1 MKEMMQSLED
11 RVVLVTGATGGLGEK
26 LATDLAAAG
35 AGVLLHGRSP
45 EKAKAIIEKIA
56 DTTGN
61 PQLGYYNADFSSLED
76 VRRMAEDIRADQTRI
91 DVLINNAGIGPG
103 RRGEERKLSW
113 DGYELRFAVNYL
125 AHFLLTHEL
134 MPLLRASDSA
144 RIVNVASGAQQAID
158 FDDVM
163 LERGYDGRRAYSQ
176 SKLAQVMFTFDLA
189 EELAEAGISVNCLH
203 PATLMPTTMV
213 LETDFF
219 NATVDSVEKGAEAVL
234 HLAASSETSGI
245 SGRYFEG
252 KTPARADAQAYDQDA
267 RERLRMMSRRFAG
280 YIDR

>member
-1 MKEMMQSLED
+1 MQSLAD

-45 EKAKAIIEKIA
+45 EKAKTIIEKIA

-61 PQLGYYNADFSSLED
+61 PQLGYYNAEFSSLED
-76 VRRMAEDIRADQTRI
+76 VRRMAEDIRADQARI

-234 HLAASSETSGI
+234 YLAASSETSGI

>member
-1 MKEMMQSLED
+1 MQSFAD
-11 RVVLVTGATGGLGEK
+11 RVILVTGATGGLGEK
-26 LATDLAAAG
+26 LSMDLASAG

-45 EKAKAIIEKIA
+45 EKAEAIIEKIA
-56 DTTGN
+56 DITGN
-61 PQLGYYNADFSSLED
+61 PQLAYYNAEFSSLED
-76 VRRMAEDIRADQTRI
+76 VRRMAEDIRADQERI

-103 RRGEERKLSW
+103 RRGEKRKLSR

-125 AHFLLTHEL
+125 AHFLLTREL

-163 LERGYDGRRAYSQ
+163 LEKGYDGRRAYSQ

-189 EELAEAGISVNCLH
+189 EELSETGISVNCLH

-219 NATVDSVEKGAEAVL
+219 STTVDSVEKGAEAVL
-234 HLAASSETSGI
+234 RLAASPETRGI

-252 KTPARADAQAYDQDA
+252 KAPATADAQAYDRDA
-267 RERLRMMSRRFAG
+267 RERLRTISRRFSG
-280 YIDR
+280 YTD

>member
-1 MKEMMQSLED
+1 MMQSLVG
-11 RVVLVTGATGGLGEK
+11 RVVLVTGATSGLGEK
-26 LATDLAAAG
+26 LARDLAAAG
-35 AGVLLHGRSP
+35 AGVLLHGRNP
-45 EKAKAIIEKIA
+45 EKAKDRIEKIA

-61 PQLGYYNADFSSLED
+61 PQLAYYNAEFSSLED
-76 VRRMAEDIRADQTRI
+76 VRRMAEDIRADQERI
-91 DVLINNAGIGPG
+91 DVLISNAGIGPG
-103 RRGEERKLSW
+103 RRGDKRKLSH
-113 DGYELRFAVNYL
+113 DGHELRFAVNYL

-134 MPLLRASDSA
+134 MPLLRTSDNA

-163 LERGYDGRRAYSQ
+163 LEKGYDGRRAYSQ

-189 EELAEAGISVNCLH
+189 EELDGTGIAVNCLH

-219 NATVDSVEKGAEAVL
+219 NTTMDSVEKGAEAVL
-234 HLAASSETSGI
+234 RLAASPETHGE

-252 KTPARADAQAYDQDA
+252 KTPATADAQAYDKGA
-267 RERLRMMSRRFAG
+267 RERLRMISRQLAG
-280 YIDR
+280 YADK